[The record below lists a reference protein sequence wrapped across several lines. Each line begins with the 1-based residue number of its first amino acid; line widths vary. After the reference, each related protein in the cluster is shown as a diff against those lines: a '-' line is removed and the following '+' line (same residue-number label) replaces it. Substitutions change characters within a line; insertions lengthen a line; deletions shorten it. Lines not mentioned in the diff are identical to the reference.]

1 MTDTLL
7 GLDAQEDWQARDFL
21 AQMCARGAQ
30 PLRYNERSAQ
40 LLQAH
45 GLATI
50 LHSAERV
57 VATPEGLASNM
68 NRVMDSRRL
77 HLA

>member
-7 GLDAQEDWQARDFL
+7 GLDAQEDRQARDFL

-30 PLRYNERSAQ
+30 PLHYTERSAP

-50 LHSAERV
+50 LHSIDKV
-57 VATPEGLASNM
+57 VATPKGMASNM
-68 NRVMDSRRL
+68 NRIMDGRHL